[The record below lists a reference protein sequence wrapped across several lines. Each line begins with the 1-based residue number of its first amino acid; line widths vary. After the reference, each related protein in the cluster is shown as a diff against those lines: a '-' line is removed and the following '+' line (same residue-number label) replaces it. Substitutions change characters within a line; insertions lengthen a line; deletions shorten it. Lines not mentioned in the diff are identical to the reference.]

1 MTQHYNCEIP
11 QIACCKNHVC
21 KSHAEAVLTHTTER
35 FMSMNYTTK
44 GPVIN

>member
-1 MTQHYNCEIP
+1 MTQHNCEIP

-21 KSHAEAVLTHTTER
+21 KSHDEAVLTHTTER
-35 FMSMNYTTK
+35 FMSVNYTTK